1 MTKLRMRQ
9 NRAKEVLNKA
19 FKLTLALC
27 LVSGQAFGEI
37 QARKPVRSPLR
48 TSLVDAPVRDI
59 VNLLAPSKPKTRI
72 PDPSERELEA
82 LRRLVNRELQ
92 KASPE
97 ALRKIPSWGG
107 RVAQQTKNLGREFK
121 LMSIDLP
128 IKAFEFYAPMGAIA
142 FYKCTVQN
150 HVHPWACLEYILQF
164 GDPAALVGILSFM
177 VANHAVNVSMGIAS
191 PHSVLIKEIEKI
203 MSRRVYDS
211 TGRKIVFG
219 SQLTNVSHY
228 APSSAR
234 LMIANTLGL
243 TAGMMLSEISV
254 DFMMDPHID
263 YVASMIWKDRT
274 PEENKLYDQAW
285 DEISKKWMTLDGL
298 SRMYPMFVS
307 NTVSGTA
314 SMVAL
319 RQLGLSIG
327 KREAVAVNTKLAA
340 TQLLEH
346 GISKHPSARYMAPI
360 LRSADDVVLRFGVK
374 GGNILFNTIK
384 WASRSNFVSAL
395 AFFATDEALRPYVE
409 VAHEELKASGKV
421 KVAETALNKAL
432 HLTTGVP
439 SVSMQLQNALYFNEN
454 LREYN
459 WTFQEQLERL
469 KYAWYLNDYA
479 KRSRKNGLEKINEE
493 DVAQALT
500 LAIAGRLEAGKKWR
514 EALKHKYTLSN
525 YEWTNFLNSFL
536 SDQVSMMQYYSDF
549 ISAKDQINVPSDLAT
564 SYIYLRAINKG
575 VMNWTTLKY
584 FTRQEVDLASKA
596 IDLGIAPILIL
607 ITLMKEKDLALQEL
621 FGETSTLNALE
632 NLKTDNVLS
641 YIDNKQR
648 PHGLRDVIAHLNSL
662 EAYERRLRV
671 EAINSLIPTQK
682 ALSYSKSS
690 LLPEI
695 ELQKQK
701 KEVAPDI
708 DIAIIDPNS
717 AVEYKSMSMG
727 GVALPTLKG
736 VSYQNTAEKMLLY
749 MGCGGN
755 PYQPLVVNR
764 PLSPPRFLPPMMTA
778 TNSKEYCNRHF
789 AQEPVK
795 VNGQVMS
802 AANFIAKNLRP
813 EIDTLPEFERWLEN
827 YALPNSES
835 EMKRHYD
842 KKKKMTRELLA
853 PAWSTQ
859 ELQDAKRWW
868 SPEAAERGENIWS
881 ASLFG
886 WQPNYKRARE
896 HWESFVQNNLPF
908 LPNII
913 GDNFVTSFATRAAKS
928 LFSEGPLADPELL
941 KYPLPRGIYRSIV
954 SDIDLNLR
962 LLDAITPLSN
972 EALRTSYREYLEHVL
987 RVAAI
992 PSRQFGSL
1000 VKKYDRYID
1009 QMLEFRQMFSNGT
1022 PVPTKPEFYKL
1033 PPQEQKSQILA
1044 SLTKDLE
1051 SFVYYDQLGD
1061 DPPEGTP
1068 APTSMGPINEILNA
1082 IMALSKEMELTE
1094 MELNQ

>member
-1 MTKLRMRQ
+1 MTKPEMHQ
-9 NRAKEVLNKA
+9 NRTKGLLSKT

-27 LVSGQAFGEI
+27 LVFEQAFGEI
-37 QARKPVRSPLR
+37 QVRKPVPSPFR

-72 PDPSERELEA
+72 PDPSEREFEA
-82 LRRLVNRELQ
+82 LRRLINRDLQ

-121 LMSIDLP
+121 LMTIDLP

-142 FYKCTVQN
+142 LYKCTVQN

-177 VANHAVNVSMGIAS
+177 VANHAVNVSLGIAS
-191 PHSVLIKEIEKI
+191 PQSVLIKEIEKI

-228 APSSAR
+228 APSTAR

-263 YVASMIWKDRT
+263 YVASMIWKERT

-298 SRMYPMFVS
+298 ARMYPMFVS

-319 RQLGLSIG
+319 RQLGLAIG
-327 KREAVAVNTKLAA
+327 KQEATAVNAKLAA
-340 TQLLEH
+340 TQFIEKNL
-346 GISKHPSARYMAPI
+346 SKHPSARFMSPI

-374 GGNILFNTIK
+374 GGSVLFNTIK

-395 AFFATDEALRPYVE
+395 AFFATDEAMRPYVE
-409 VAHEELKASGKV
+409 EAHEELKASGKV
-421 KVAETALNKAL
+421 KVAETTLNKAL
-432 HLTTGVP
+432 SLATDEQ
-439 SVSMQLQNALYFNEN
+439 SVSTQLQNALYFNEN

-459 WTFQEQLERL
+459 WTFKEQLERL
-469 KYAWYLNDYA
+469 QYAWYLNDYA
-479 KRSRKNGLEKINEE
+479 KRNRISGLEKINDG
-493 DVAQALT
+493 DVAQTLT
-500 LAIAGRLEAGKKWR
+500 IAIAGRLEAGKKWR
-514 EALKHKYTLSN
+514 EALKHRYTLSN

-549 ISAKDQINVPSDLAT
+549 ISAKDQINIPSDLAT
-564 SYIYLRAINKG
+564 SYVYLRAINKG
-575 VMNWTTLKY
+575 VMNWTTLKH

-596 IDLGIAPILIL
+596 IDLEIAPILIL
-607 ITLMKEKDLALQEL
+607 LTLMKEKNLALKTL
-621 FGETSTLNALE
+621 FGDTPALE
-632 NLKTDNVLS
+632 ALEKLKAENHLGYVDNA
-641 YIDNKQR
+641 QR

-662 EAYERRLRV
+662 EPYEKRLRV
-671 EAINSLIPTQK
+671 EAINHLIPTQK
-682 ALSYSKSS
+682 ALSDSKPS
-690 LLPEI
+690 LLSEI
-695 ELQKQK
+695 ELKKQK
-701 KEVAPDI
+701 NEGAPDI

-717 AVEYKSMSMG
+717 AVEYKAMSMG
-727 GVALPTLKG
+727 GIALPMLKG
-736 VSYQNTAEKMLLY
+736 VSYKNTAEKMLLY

-764 PLSPPRFLPPMMTA
+764 PLSPPRFLPPMMTSA
-778 TNSKEYCNRHF
+778 SSKEYCNRHF

-795 VNGQVMS
+795 VNGQVVS

-835 EMKRHYD
+835 EMKRHYA
-842 KKKKMTRELLA
+842 KRKKMIRELLA

-886 WQPNYKRARE
+886 WQPNYAQARE
-896 HWESFVQNNLPF
+896 HWESFVKNNLPF
-908 LPNII
+908 LPNIL
-913 GDNFVTSFATRAAKS
+913 GDNVLTSFATKAVKS
-928 LFSEGPLADPELL
+928 LFSEGPLADPKLL

-962 LLDAITPLSN
+962 LLDAITPLSR
-972 EALRTSYREYLEHVL
+972 ETLRTPYREYLEQIL

-992 PSRQFGSL
+992 PSKQFGSI
-1000 VKKYDRYID
+1000 VKKYDKYID
-1009 QMLEFRQMFSNGT
+1009 QMLNFRRLFSDGT

-1033 PPQEQKSQILA
+1033 PPEEQKTQILT
-1044 SLTKDLE
+1044 SLTKDAE

-1068 APTSMGPINEILNA
+1068 APVSMTPINEILNS

-1094 MELNQ
+1094 MELSQ